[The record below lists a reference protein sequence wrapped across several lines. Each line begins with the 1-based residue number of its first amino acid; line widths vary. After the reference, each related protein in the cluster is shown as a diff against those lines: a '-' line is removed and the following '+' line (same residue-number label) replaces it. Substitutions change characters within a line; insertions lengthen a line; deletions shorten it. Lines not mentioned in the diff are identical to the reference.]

1 MVARPFKAGM
11 TRGHQWPFRRVA
23 TAEEMRPSG
32 VATRRTVWG
41 PRPKTGPEGPAYH
54 RVVAMRPKTSR
65 RIGLSTEPDRLH
77 FGCIGAQLYPRPYP
91 AGDAG
96 YVPQGSGHFIES

>member
-11 TRGHQWPFRRVA
+11 TTGHQWPFRRVA

-41 PRPKTGPEGPAYH
+41 PRPNAGPEGPASHQVVPMH
-54 RVVAMRPKTSR
+54 RDRKPVA
-65 RIGLSTEPDRLH
+65 
-77 FGCIGAQLYPRPYP
+77 
-91 AGDAG
+91 
-96 YVPQGSGHFIES
+96 PQGFLQSHYWSLQSDPTLSAREVHAAMSQPASGLGIP